1 MKTDTYKKI
10 VQSSALYDL
19 IVSAPF
25 ATPWTFQ
32 LLHHLLGKIV
42 DLPDYQPMHM
52 LFVNLMGSIVV
63 VWSVLRLRHYQ
74 EIFGLYDGIA
84 RILFFVWQVYFLV
97 GFQAPWLVG
106 VFAVFEITF
115 GVLQL
120 GFRAKTSNLR

>member
-1 MKTDTYKKI
+1 
-10 VQSSALYDL
+10 
-19 IVSAPF
+19 
-25 ATPWTFQ
+25 
-32 LLHHLLGKIV
+32 
-42 DLPDYQPMHM
+42 MHM